1 MLYRS
6 IRAHYSAAASLR
18 RILGSGDRPANR
30 TQGETGENAN
40 DPEGE
45 GHARKSCSVRRTEQ
59 EGDNYAE
66 VFKVFFLLLL
76 LFVKSIFLHFQR
88 RNNILHVRSQLSLS
102 FAMLVQ
108 ASQNGP

>member
-18 RILGSGDRPANR
+18 RILGSGNRPADR

-45 GHARKSCSVRRTEQ
+45 GHARKSCSVRKTEQ

-66 VFKVFFLLLL
+66 VFRVFFYYYCYC
-76 LFVKSIFLHFQR
+76 
-88 RNNILHVRSQLSLS
+88 LSKAFFS
-102 FAMLVQ
+102 TFKEETT
-108 ASQNGP
+108 SCTYDHN